1 MNNSELFL
9 LSLINQ
15 NSRYGYEIAQFLE
28 ESNAGLWI
36 NISMPY
42 VYKLLKSFEERGL
55 VSTQVVAS
63 KNRPNRT
70 MYQITAKGY
79 EALLDNLK
87 AGQFIEDKIYFSSDV
102 ALAISAITNIDFN
115 LPQLIANQIERVK
128 TELDQFDLQV
138 MEDPEVAPDVKMA
151 YLIIEHRIV
160 FLKAELEW
168 LKKVQETIDVRLS
181 E

>member
-1 MNNSELFL
+1 VNNSELFL

-15 NSRYGYEIAQFLE
+15 NPRYGYEIAQFLE

-55 VSTQVVAS
+55 VSTQVVVS

-70 MYQITAKGY
+70 MYQITAEGHA
-79 EALLDNLK
+79 ALLNNLK
-87 AGQFIEDKIYFSSDV
+87 KGQFIEDKIYFSSDL

-115 LPQLIANQIERVK
+115 LPHLIADQIERVK
-128 TELDQFDLQV
+128 AELDQFDLQV
-138 MEDPEVAPDVKMA
+138 MEEPEVAPDVKMA
-151 YLIIEHRIV
+151 HLIIEHRVV

-168 LKKVQETIDVRLS
+168 LKKVQETIGEVRA
-181 E
+181 